1 MKSIL
6 NSRIH
11 NIVSKFSIYLV
22 LIFMFIICS
31 LLSPHFFSSENL
43 VNIIRQLT
51 IGTILALGEL
61 ILITSGMIDLSSG
74 SVLAL
79 AGIFSISSYEATNSL
94 LIAFLVAIIVAVI
107 CNIINALM
115 ATTFKAPPF
124 IATLAMMYMARGTA
138 LYYTKGQNLLQIGK
152 YTIFGQG
159 SIGVVPIPVIF
170 LIITTII
177 IAYIMK
183 NTKFGRSIYAVGGN
197 EAASVASGINVKKIK
212 YQAFIINGIL
222 VGVAG
227 VLFMSRVNAGLPNGG
242 VGYEMTGITATIV
255 GGTSFTGGIGTTLGT
270 VAGSFIIG
278 MLTNIMTL
286 TGVNS
291 YIQQIVTGVVIAVAV
306 IYDIQSKKKKSNK
319 VILNEESKIENE
331 AKRA

>member
-6 NSRIH
+6 NGRIR
-11 NIVSKFSIYLV
+11 NILSKFSIYLV
-22 LIFMFIICS
+22 LILMFIICS
-31 LLSPHFFSSENL
+31 ILSPHFFSSENL

-79 AGIFSISSYEATNSL
+79 AGIFSISAYETTNSL
-94 LIAFLVAIIVAVI
+94 LIAFVVAIIVAVI

-115 ATTFKAPPF
+115 TTTFKAPPF
-124 IATLAMMYMARGTA
+124 IATLGMMYMARGTA
-138 LYYTKGQNLLQIGK
+138 LFYTKGQNLLQIGK
-152 YTIFGQG
+152 YTTFGQG

-170 LIITTII
+170 LIITTVI

-197 EAASVASGINVKKIK
+197 EAASIASGINVNRIK
-212 YQAFIINGIL
+212 YKAFIINGIL

-319 VILNEESKIENE
+319 VILNEESKIEDE
-331 AKRA
+331 AKTV

>member
-6 NSRIH
+6 NGRII
-11 NIVSKFSIYLV
+11 NILSKFSIYLV
-22 LIFMFIICS
+22 LILMFIICS
-31 LLSPHFFSSENL
+31 ILSPHFFSSENL

-79 AGIFSISSYEATNSL
+79 AGIFSISAYETTNSL
-94 LIAFLVAIIVAVI
+94 LIAFVVAIIVAVI

-138 LYYTKGQNLLQIGK
+138 LFYTKGQNLLQIGK

-170 LIITTII
+170 LIVTTVI

-197 EAASVASGINVKKIK
+197 EAASIASGINVNRIK
-212 YQAFIINGIL
+212 YKAFIINGIL

-319 VILNEESKIENE
+319 VILNEESKLESE
-331 AKRA
+331 ATK